1 MITSKIKV
9 SITLTLILLHCYR
22 LVLLRVIG
30 CANVVVVFLV
40 DRLDLLTFLVV
51 RFSLFVLQGVHSLEG
66 GC

>member
-9 SITLTLILLHCYR
+9 SVILTLILLHCYH